1 MKNNAKKFIFLPV
14 LAAASLG
21 MSTLALADNGTNN
34 NTTYAAPTPGGNPV
48 ETAAIISAIKDIGN
62 KMVALGFAGMSAF
75 DQAMYQYDKN
85 LLNTL
90 NANTAGLTVAQ
101 NTPTAGT
108 QTNNYIQQ
116 SFQAIPNGMLS
127 TAEGAIN
134 ASKVTNEIKAQNAL
148 VNNLTLG
155 VPASD
160 SLYIN
165 NPLAM
170 VGAYNTTYA
179 LQNFYNSSTAYTVGP
194 TTINDDSYFN
204 ISSITSPNAY
214 TSTQQTAANTYMAYL
229 TQSYNSAAGSLD
241 LADLKSY
248 LNSLPAPSQPQ
259 ALYNFVS
266 SSQYQNYQL
275 TMRSMMANKSIAI
288 NNFESLIAERTP
300 SKTAVQGIT
309 TPDGQTTIAKPS
321 PLQVEQYQALHR
333 VDNPAWIESL
343 QNQSSTT
350 LQREIA
356 VELAQIIKQNYQAH
370 LDREH
375 ILTTMSALQLSSSQ
389 ASTMAMNTL
398 AQQVNDE
405 IKGLGKSGS
414 KSSNGQTSQQAKNQ
428 ADKASQK
435 QSEAQAKAEAKARA
449 EAKKNKDKS

>member
-34 NTTYAAPTPGGNPV
+34 NNNTTYAAPTPPGDNSGEV
-48 ETAAIISAIKDIGN
+48 TEIIDAIKDIGN
-62 KMVALGFAGMSAF
+62 KMVGLGFAGMSAF
-75 DQAMYQYDKN
+75 DQAMYQYDQN

-108 QTNNYIQQ
+108 QTNTYIQQ
-116 SFQAIPNGMLS
+116 NFQNIPNGMLS

-134 ASKVTNEIKAQNAL
+134 ASSVTSEIQAQNAL

-170 VGAYNTTYA
+170 VGAYNASYA

-204 ISSITSPNAY
+204 IASITAPDAY
-214 TSTQQTAANTYMAYL
+214 TSTQQTAANTYIAYL
-229 TQSYNSAAGSLD
+229 TQSYNNAAGVLD

-309 TPDGQTTIAKPS
+309 TPDGQTTISKPS

-333 VDNPAWIESL
+333 VDNPTWIESL

-370 LDREH
+370 LDNEH

-389 ASTMAMNTL
+389 GSSMALNTL
-398 AQQVNDE
+398 AQQVNDK
-405 IKGLGKSGS
+405 IKNLGKSGS
-414 KSSNGQTSQQAKNQ
+414 SAGGQTSQQAKNQ
-428 ADKASQK
+428 ADKSSKK
-435 QSEAQAKAEAKARA
+435 QAEAEAKR
-449 EAKKNKDKS
+449 EKDKSSN